1 MTKLQEL
8 DATFQRWLGQGYD
21 LDAIHLTLAAAA
33 TAHMEGDPLW
43 VLVVAGSSTG
53 KTESVIAPLTGG
65 KGVHEVS
72 TIPSEGALLSG
83 TVQKDRAADATG
95 GLLRE
100 VGDCGIVL
108 MKDFTSVLSLPA
120 GVRPQILGALREC
133 YDGSWTKKSG
143 ADGGKDL
150 RWDGK
155 LTVIAACTT
164 EYDRKQAAI
173 AAMGDRFVLLRLK
186 VDHDEIG
193 RQSIRNRNKKVMRA
207 ELNAAAQAVL
217 AEATDDGFELDDDD
231 VEILL
236 KAARLTTWARTAVMY
251 ENGKVVDAHDI
262 EGPARFGGQL
272 AQVVYGG
279 VAIGLTKTEAMALAL
294 RVAADSIVPL
304 RLEILRW
311 LTINGYS
318 AGSSGVEVKAVAAGL
333 DKVTNTVDRE
343 LKALHQLRLI
353 SMTVPEGETRWRY
366 RLAAGVDVG
375 VLSTDKSEFVGAP
388 DPDFASLAA
397 QENKSDFVEVGVP
410 GLVAAAPW

>member
-1 MTKLQEL
+1 MTALQEL
-8 DATFQRWLGQGYD
+8 DATFQKWLGQGYD

-33 TAHMEGDPLW
+33 TAFMEGDPLW

-53 KTESVIAPLTGG
+53 KTESVIAPLVGG

-150 RWDGK
+150 SWTGK

-173 AAMGDRFVLLRLK
+173 AAMGDRFTLLRLK

-193 RQSIRNRNKKVMRA
+193 RQSIKNRNKKAMRQ
-207 ELNAAAQAVL
+207 ELNDAAQAVL
-217 AEATDDGFELDDDD
+217 ASATDTGFELDDDD
-231 VEILL
+231 VEVLL

-279 VAIGLTKTEAMALAL
+279 VAIGLTKAEAMALAL

-311 LTINGYS
+311 LTVNGYTP
-318 AGSSGVEVKAVAAGL
+318 ASSGVEVRAVAAGL

-353 SMTVPEGETRWRY
+353 SMTVADGSSRWRY
-366 RLAAGVDVG
+366 RLAPGVDVG
-375 VLSTDKSEFVGAP
+375 ALGTENSDFIEVA

-397 QENKSDFVEVGVP
+397 QEKSDIVEVGVSAM
-410 GLVAAAPW
+410 VAQQPW

>member
-1 MTKLQEL
+1 MTALQEL
-8 DATFQRWLGQGYD
+8 DATFQKWLGKQYD
-21 LDAIHLTLAAAA
+21 IDAIHLTLAAAA

-53 KTESVIAPLTGG
+53 KTESVITPLTGG

-150 RWDGK
+150 RWEGK

-173 AAMGDRFVLLRLK
+173 AAMGDRFVLLRLR
-186 VDHDEIG
+186 VDHEETG
-193 RQSIRNRNKKVMRA
+193 RQSIRNRNKKQMRA

-217 AEATDDGFELDDDD
+217 AGADDNGFELDEEDIE
-231 VEILL
+231 VLL
-236 KAARLTTWARTAVMY
+236 RAAGLTTWARTAVMY
-251 ENGKVVDAHDI
+251 EGGKVVDAHDR

-272 AQVVYGG
+272 AQIVYGG
-279 VAIGLTKTEAMALAL
+279 VAIGLTKTQAMNLAL

-311 LTINGYS
+311 LATNGYTP
-318 AGSSGVEVKAVAAGL
+318 GSSGAEVRAVAAGL

-353 SMTVPEGETRWRY
+353 TLSVPDGTTRWRY
-366 RLAAGVDVG
+366 RLAEGVDVG
-375 VLSTDKSEFVGAP
+375 VLGGDIRGDV
-388 DPDFASLAA
+388 DHDFASLVRSS
-397 QENKSDFVEVGVP
+397 EKSDFVEVGVH
-410 GLVAAAPW
+410 LVAQQPF